1 MNNPQFDDPSE
12 MVLVERNYEIQNS
25 AGATNQALTK
35 CIRLRI
41 PVRYERGGNDPRQ
54 QFKLSE
60 LPRLVPGGP
69 GRKRCG
75 TNKKT
80 PLRVSI
86 LISIR
91 PPIYKKGNQR

>member
-41 PVRYERGGNDPRQ
+41 PVRYERGGNDRRQ

-60 LPRLVPGGP
+60 LPRLVPGCQ
-69 GRKRCG
+69 GRNRCES
-75 TNKKT
+75 NKN
-80 PLRVSI
+80 PSLRI
-86 LISIR
+86 RFLISIDLQ
-91 PPIYKKGNQR
+91 IYKKVN